1 MRLARECIEIETS
14 LGGFYACH
22 IRPFKTDDAAEL
34 QTAVLESAGHLGP
47 WLDWATPLYSLTNA
61 RDWVVESRTLWARES
76 TYRWLITDEQ
86 SRRILGSFE
95 IDRPV
100 LGGGVG
106 RMGYW
111 IRRQAL
117 GKGICTRAS
126 RAALGHVFHRGL
138 FEQVDL
144 YIDPANAPSLVVAQ
158 KLGAHLKGEKADEI
172 SYRGETKLALHF
184 SVSADNLV
192 SPEKPTRRRRELN
205 PAKVSVALATDERE
219 SSGSVYE
226 FRRSLKNARL

>member
-1 MRLARECIEIETS
+1 MQI
-14 LGGFYACH
+14 H
-22 IRPFKTDDAAEL
+22 IRPFKTSDAAEL
-34 QTAVLESAGHLGP
+34 QTVVLESVGHLGP
-47 WLDWATPLYSLTNA
+47 WLDWATPRYSLTNA
-61 RDWVVESRTLWARES
+61 RDWVVESRPLWARES

-86 SRRILGSFE
+86 SRRILSSVE
-95 IDRPV
+95 IDRPL

-144 YIDPANAPSLVVAQ
+144 CIDPANAPSLAVEA
-158 KLGAHLKGEKADEI
+158 KTWRTPKGRK
-172 SYRGETKLALHF
+172 
-184 SVSADNLV
+184 
-192 SPEKPTRRRRELN
+192 
-205 PAKVSVALATDERE
+205 
-219 SSGSVYE
+219 SG
-226 FRRSLKNARL
+226 

>member
-1 MRLARECIEIETS
+1 MQI
-14 LGGFYACH
+14 H
-22 IRPFKTDDAAEL
+22 IRPFKTVDAAEL
-34 QTAVLESAGHLGP
+34 QTAVLESVGHLGP
-47 WLDWATPLYSLTNA
+47 WLDWATPRYSLTDA
-61 RDWVVESRTLWARES
+61 RDWFVESRTLWARES

-86 SRRILGSFE
+86 SCRILGSVE

-126 RAALGHVFHRGL
+126 RAVLGHVFHRGL

-144 YIDPANAPSLVVAQ
+144 YIDPANAPSLAVAQ
-158 KLGAHLKGEKADEI
+158 KLGAHLKGEKAD
-172 SYRGETKLALHF
+172 
-184 SVSADNLV
+184 
-192 SPEKPTRRRRELN
+192 
-205 PAKVSVALATDERE
+205 
-219 SSGSVYE
+219 
-226 FRRSLKNARL
+226 